1 MGRGLQRINRARR
14 GKLPIIIPEGHIRP
28 VTQMIAAKYATKCN
42 IVVRG
47 HVPMLICWKDYKRRP
62 AVIQNF
68 LGCLRVSTFS
78 WPLPHLCL

>member
-14 GKLPIIIPEGHIRP
+14 GKLPIIIPEGHIMP
-28 VTQMIAAKYATKCN
+28 VTQMIAAKYATECN
-42 IVVRG
+42 IAVRG

-78 WPLPHLCL
+78 GPLPHLCL